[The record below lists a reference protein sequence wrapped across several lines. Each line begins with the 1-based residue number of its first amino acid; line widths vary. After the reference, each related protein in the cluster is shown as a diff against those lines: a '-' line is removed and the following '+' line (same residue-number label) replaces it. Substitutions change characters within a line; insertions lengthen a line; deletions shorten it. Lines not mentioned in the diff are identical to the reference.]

1 MVTPIKE
8 HIDAHVQEMTDLIS
22 ATLNVSEEEAS
33 KYFLDENV
41 YRIDERTPNKKTDFS
56 TRHRQLIIYGEKK
69 GYRVINERELDHFLK
84 KKSLGFTHWTFV
96 PNIYLKGTPT

>member
-1 MVTPIKE
+1 MLIPNKK
-8 HIDAHVQEMTDLIS
+8 HIDAHVQEMTELI
-22 ATLNVSEEEAS
+22 AETLDVSEEEAS

-41 YRIDERTPNKKTDFS
+41 YRIDERTPNKETDFS
-56 TRHRQLIIYGEKK
+56 TLHKQLIIYGEQK

>member
-1 MVTPIKE
+1 MLIPNKK
-8 HIDAHVQEMTDLIS
+8 HIDAHVQEMTELIAETLDL
-22 ATLNVSEEEAS
+22 SEEEAS

-41 YRIDERTPNKKTDFS
+41 YRIDERTPNKETDFS
-56 TRHRQLIIYGEKK
+56 TLHKQLIIYGEQK